1 MKEKPLISI
10 IIPCFQEARNIE
22 ACLRSILAQEPV
34 PGGFELLVVDGRSTD
49 GTRKIIQRIC
59 REDERVRL
67 LDNPQR
73 FQSFA
78 LNRGIL
84 AAQGSIIIR
93 MDAHTLYAPDYV
105 KQCVRILEETQ
116 ADNVGGPHRAT
127 GDSYIQRAVAAVH
140 HSAFGVGGALSHR
153 VDYQGYVDTV
163 IYGCWRKETLL
174 KIGLFDESFVRNQDD
189 ELNLRI
195 TRAGGKIYQSPQI
208 KSWYQTR
215 SSLWEVF
222 RQYRQ
227 YGYWK
232 VAVIRKHYFPASW
245 RHLAPGG
252 FLLALIVDLL
262 LNPFFKGAIIP
273 FWVMLGLYLAVTLV
287 VSVATAWKT
296 QGSLLPILPLTFAF
310 FHFGYGVGFLHGLVD
325 FALVKRRPSLKFT
338 SVTR

>member
-1 MKEKPLISI
+1 
-10 IIPCFQEARNIE
+10 
-22 ACLRSILAQEPV
+22 
-34 PGGFELLVVDGRSTD
+34 
-49 GTRKIIQRIC
+49 
-59 REDERVRL
+59 
-67 LDNPQR
+67 
-73 FQSFA
+73 
-78 LNRGIL
+78 
-84 AAQGSIIIR
+84 
-93 MDAHTLYAPDYV
+93 
-105 KQCVRILEETQ
+105 
-116 ADNVGGPHRAT
+116 
-127 GDSYIQRAVAAVH
+127 
-140 HSAFGVGGALSHR
+140 

-232 VAVIRKHYFPASW
+232 VAVIRKHRFPASW

-252 FLLALIVDLL
+252 FLLALIVNLL
-262 LNPFFKGAIIP
+262 LLPFFKGAIIP
-273 FWVMLGLYLAVTLV
+273 FGVMVGLYLGATLAA
-287 VSVATAWKT
+287 SVATAWKT
-296 QGSLLPILPLTFAF
+296 QWSLLPILPLAFAY

-325 FALVKRRPSLKFT
+325 FVLFKRRPSLKFT
-338 SVTR
+338 SLTR